1 MTTKIKV
8 FASLVCLV
16 VGAVAFAPVP
26 DVRASQPAAPTL
38 VAQAGRTQVDFWHG
52 LARPLGGIL
61 EDIAA
66 QFNASQTRYH
76 VNATFKGSYPETMVA
91 AIAAFRAGNAPH
103 IVQMFEVGTATMM
116 AAKGAVK
123 PVHELMKEAGIPFD
137 PSIYL
142 PAVRGYYS
150 APDGRMIAMPF
161 NSSTAILWYNRDAFR
176 KAGLDPAKPPKTWA
190 ETRAAAQ
197 RIRTTGAA
205 PCGFT
210 FAWPTWTQFEQF
222 SAIHDTPL
230 ASKANGF
237 EGMDA
242 EMMTNSPLHVRHI
255 QTLLDMMKEGTFKYG
270 GRDSAGDALFP
281 SGECAMIHAS
291 SGLRARVIRDAKFDW
306 GVAYLPYYDDVKG
319 APKNSIIGGA
329 AFWVLT
335 SPRRTTD
342 EYRAVAEFFKFISQP
357 EIVARWHMESGF
369 LPITYPGITLVN
381 ALGYYS
387 ANPGADIPYKQ
398 LTRSLPTRNSRG
410 LRLGNMPEIR
420 VVLQEEMEMVFQGQ
434 KSPKAAMDAG
444 VRRANEI
451 LRRFE
456 RVHSGQ

>member
-1 MTTKIKV
+1 MRTRIV
-8 FASLVCLV
+8 AGGVLVMLLAAS
-16 VGAVAFAPVP
+16 VALAPVG
-26 DVRASQPAAPTL
+26 VASQPQPPVLT
-38 VAQAGRTQVDFWHG
+38 AQAGRVTVDFWHG

-66 QFNASQTRYH
+66 DFNASQTRYH

-123 PVHELMKEAGIPFD
+123 PVHELMKEAGVPLD
-137 PSIYL
+137 PRIYL

-161 NSSTAILWYNRDAFR
+161 NSSTAIMWYNRDAFR
-176 KAGLDPAKPPKTWA
+176 RAGLDPARPPKTWA
-190 ETRAAAQ
+190 ELRAAAK
-197 RIRTTGAA
+197 RIRDTGAA

-222 SAIHDTPL
+222 SAIHDVPL
-230 ASKANGF
+230 ATKSNGF
-237 EGMDA
+237 EGMDT
-242 EMMTNSPLHVRHI
+242 ELRINSELHVRHM
-255 QTLLDMMKEGTFKYG
+255 QTLSDMLKEGTFKYG

-281 SGECAMIHAS
+281 SGECAMHHGS
-291 SGLRARVIRDAKFDW
+291 SGLRARIIRDARFDW
-306 GVAYLPYYDDVKG
+306 GAAYLPYYDDVKG

-329 AFWVLT
+329 AFWVMNA
-335 SPRRTTD
+335 PRRTAD
-342 EYRAVAEFFKFISQP
+342 EYKAVAEFFRFIAQP
-357 EIVARWHMESGF
+357 EIVARWHMETGF
-369 LPITYPGITLVN
+369 LPITFPGIQLVQS
-381 ALGYYS
+381 LGYYER
-387 ANPGADIPYKQ
+387 NPGADIPYKQ
-398 LTRSLPTRNSRG
+398 LTRSLPTSNTRG

-420 VVLQEEMEMVFQGQ
+420 VVIQEEMENMFQGAQ
-434 KSPKAAMDAG
+434 SPKAAMDNA
-444 VRRANEI
+444 VRRGNEI

-456 RVHSGQ
+456 RLHAGQ